1 MPAKLE
7 LQRLDRR
14 YEGHDR
20 FTHRAGFTAINRDY
34 HAVRLAWIQSRI
46 WLWSN
51 FGPSAEVSMTF
62 PGYFGGVQPQWAWES
77 EKFVIYLS
85 ESTLTAFLLKKE
97 QWEGSNLAK

>member
-1 MPAKLE
+1 M
-7 LQRLDRR
+7 
-14 YEGHDR
+14 
-20 FTHRAGFTAINRDY
+20 NRDY
-34 HAVRLAWIQSRI
+34 AAMRSAWVQSRN

-51 FGPSAEVSMTF
+51 FGPSAEVSMARPEF
-62 PGYFGGVQPQWAWES
+62 FGGRQPLWAWES

>member
-1 MPAKLE
+1 MPARLE
-7 LQRLDRR
+7 LQKLDRR

-20 FTHRAGFTAINRDY
+20 FTHRVGFSAINRDY
-34 HAVRLAWIQSRI
+34 RAVRLAWVGSRN

-51 FGPSAEVSMTF
+51 FGPSAEVTMAR
-62 PGYFGGVQPQWAWES
+62 PEYFGGVQPKWAWES

-97 QWEGSNLAK
+97 IWENA

>member
-1 MPAKLE
+1 MPARLE

-20 FTHRAGFTAINRDY
+20 FSHRIGFSSINRDY
-34 HAVRLAWIQSRI
+34 RAVRSAWVRSRV
-46 WLWSN
+46 WLWSTY
-51 FGPSAEVSMTF
+51 GPSAEVTMAL
-62 PGYFGGVQPQWAWES
+62 PEYFDGTQPKWAWES

-97 QWEGSNLAK
+97 IWENA